1 MSSLTAK
8 QRAGQEA
15 IKKKIVDA
23 HRRGTCDRNGNPIP
37 TRTYGSGALSSGL
50 VTIGTQRLN
59 VWQRDDRGCLI
70 GDD

>member
-1 MSSLTAK
+1 VANLTAK

-37 TRTYGSGALSSGL
+37 PRTYGSGALSSGL
-50 VTIGTQRLN
+50 VTIGDQRLN
-59 VWQRDDRGCLI
+59 VWPRDENGNLLD
-70 GDD
+70 